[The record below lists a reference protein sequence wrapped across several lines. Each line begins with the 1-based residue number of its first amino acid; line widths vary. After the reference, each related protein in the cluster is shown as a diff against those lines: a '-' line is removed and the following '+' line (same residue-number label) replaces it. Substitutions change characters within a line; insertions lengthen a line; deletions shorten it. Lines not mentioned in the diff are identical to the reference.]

1 MKTNIF
7 QKALMLSMVLSGY
20 FVSPD
25 TCFAQQQNDGQKKTK
40 KNITLHITKK
50 VDGKTI
56 ELDTTFVT
64 EDEFDSEAFL
74 KKRGFD
80 FESKNIKD
88 IQKDIV
94 IRHPEFNSFSWS
106 DTDIPDTLQHDKD
119 RMIVFSDKFDFD
131 MPPMPDYPFRNFHF
145 KGSHRNTNFNER
157 DFEELIEKMA
167 RKFDFEEMTP
177 MGEMKN
183 FTIRKHRNGKK
194 VTITFEDR
202 DDDDFDHENRSRN
215 NSRVIIYNNG
225 DRTVISPDDER
236 MLNRTREPGE
246 RIRLEKK
253 IATDDE
259 NRIIIKDDGDKK
271 LPKKTEKRVIII
283 KEDDDK

>member
-1 MKTNIF
+1 MKTYIF
-7 QKALMLSMVLSGY
+7 QKVLMLSMVLAGY

-25 TCFAQQQNDGQKKTK
+25 TCFAQQQNDGQKKSK
-40 KNITLHITKK
+40 KNITLHITKE
-50 VDGKTI
+50 VEGKTI

-80 FESKNIKD
+80 FDFKNLKD

-106 DTDIPDTLQHDKD
+106 GTEIPDTLRHEKD
-119 RMIVFSDKFDFD
+119 RMIAFSDKFDFE
-131 MPPMPDYPFRNFHF
+131 MPPLPDYPFKNFHF
-145 KGSHRNTNFNER
+145 KAPQRNNNFNKR

-177 MGEMKN
+177 IGEMKN
-183 FTIRKHRNGKK
+183 FTIRKHRHGKK

-202 DDDDFDHENRSRN
+202 DDDFDHSSRTRN
-215 NSRVIIYNNG
+215 NKRVIIYNNG
-225 DRTVISPDDER
+225 DRTVISPDEER

-246 RIRLEKK
+246 RIRLEKR

-259 NRIIIKDDGDKK
+259 NRIIIKGEEDKK